1 MTISEVSKQ
10 YDISTTALRYYERIG
25 LIPTVPR
32 DRGGKRDYDENACQ
46 WVELIKWFRSAG
58 VQIEALVEYVEL
70 NQQGDETW
78 DQRRAL
84 LVHQRE
90 LLQERIAEMRQSL
103 EKLNHKIAYYARGP
117 ENQGDCRC

>member
-1 MTISEVSKQ
+1 MTIAEASRK
-10 YDISTTALRYYERIG
+10 YGLTADTLRYYERIG

-103 EKLNHKIAYYARGP
+103 EKLNYKIAYYDRGP
-117 ENQGDCRC
+117 ENKGDCRC

>member
-1 MTISEVSKQ
+1 MTITEVSRK
-10 YDISTTALRYYERIG
+10 YGLTPDTLRYYERIG
-25 LIPTVPR
+25 LSPTVPR

-103 EKLNHKIAYYARGP
+103 EKLNHKIAYYDRGP
-117 ENQGDCRC
+117 ENKGDCRC

>member
-46 WVELIKWFRSAG
+46 WVELIKLFRSAG

-103 EKLNHKIAYYARGP
+103 EKLNHKIAYYDRGP
-117 ENQGDCRC
+117 ENKGDCRC

>member
-10 YDISTTALRYYERIG
+10 YDISTTTLRYYERIG

-58 VQIEALVEYVEL
+58 VQSEALVEYVEL
-70 NQQGDETW
+70 IQQGVETW

-103 EKLNHKIAYYARGP
+103 EKLNHKIAYYDRGP
-117 ENQGDCRC
+117 ENKGDCRC

>member
-10 YDISTTALRYYERIG
+10 YDISTTTLRYYERIG

-46 WVELIKWFRSAG
+46 W
-58 VQIEALVEYVEL
+58 VEL

-103 EKLNHKIAYYARGP
+103 EKLNHKIAYYDRGP
-117 ENQGDCRC
+117 ENKGDCRC

>member
-25 LIPTVPR
+25 LIPTVHL

-103 EKLNHKIAYYARGP
+103 EKLNHKIAYYDRGP
-117 ENQGDCRC
+117 ENKGDCRC

>member
-10 YDISTTALRYYERIG
+10 YDISTTTLRYYERIG
-25 LIPTVPR
+25 LIHDEPR
-32 DRGGKRDYDENACQ
+32 DKGGKRDYDENACQ

-103 EKLNHKIAYYARGP
+103 EKLNHKIAYYDRGP
-117 ENQGDCRC
+117 ENKGDCRC

>member
-10 YDISTTALRYYERIG
+10 YDISTTTLRYYERIG

-90 LLQERIAEMRQSL
+90 LFQDRLAEMRQSQ
-103 EKLNHKIAYYARGP
+103 EKLNHKIAYYDRGP
-117 ENQGDCRC
+117 EYSGDCRC

>member
-10 YDISTTALRYYERIG
+10 YDISTTTLRYYERIG
-25 LIPTVPR
+25 LIPTVPW

-103 EKLNHKIAYYARGP
+103 EKLNHKIAYYDRGL
-117 ENQGDCRC
+117 ELSLIHI

>member
-1 MTISEVSKQ
+1 MKTPASGWSL
-10 YDISTTALRYYERIG
+10 SNGSAPPG
-25 LIPTVPR
+25 S
-32 DRGGKRDYDENACQ
+32 
-46 WVELIKWFRSAG
+46 RS
-58 VQIEALVEYVEL
+58 EYVEL

-103 EKLNHKIAYYARGP
+103 EKLNHKIAYYDRGP
-117 ENQGDCRC
+117 ENKGDCRC

>member
-10 YDISTTALRYYERIG
+10 YDISTTTLRYYERIG
-25 LIPTVPR
+25 LIPDVPL
-32 DRGGKRDYDENACQ
+32 DKGGKRDYDENACQ

-103 EKLNHKIAYYARGP
+103 EKLNHKIAYYDRGP
-117 ENQGDCRC
+117 ENKGDCRC